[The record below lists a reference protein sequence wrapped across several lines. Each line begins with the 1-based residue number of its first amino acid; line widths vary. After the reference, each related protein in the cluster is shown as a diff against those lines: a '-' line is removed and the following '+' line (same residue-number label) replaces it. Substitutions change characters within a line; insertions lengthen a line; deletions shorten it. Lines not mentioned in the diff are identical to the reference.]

1 MSLCLSDCPLCRD
14 PVHAPPEAG
23 VQLLLQRPRYRVVRV
38 LDADFPAFY
47 RVIWQAHV
55 AEFSDLEAADR
66 TACMDAVIAVERALR
81 EQLQPRKVNLATL
94 GNVVPHLHWHVIAR
108 FDWDS
113 HFPAPIWAA
122 AQRPADGAQ
131 LAALAQALPALDE
144 AVLAALRALP
154 D

>member
-1 MSLCLSDCPLCRD
+1 M
-14 PVHAPPEAG
+14 PEAG